1 MSDLRYLHNEAEAVC
16 GTRSGRGKTPPNMMT
31 AAAALAMAKQHRT
44 PEDDAVS
51 RITKEVSD
59 LISQVSVE
67 GGFHVEYILPAVLS
81 GVPSY
86 DIRLVHSRIIKG
98 LRRAGYRLT
107 INGPQVVINWNKP
120 EKEENDDEQ
129 IKVVYSK
136 NTQKRIPKKRKPKK
150 SVKFS

>member
-1 MSDLRYLHNEAEAVC
+1 M
-16 GTRSGRGKTPPNMMT
+16 
-31 AAAALAMAKQHRT
+31 AMAKQHRT

-67 GGFHVEYILPAVLS
+67 GGFHVSYILPAVLS

-86 DIRLVHSRIIKG
+86 DIRLVHSRIIRG
-98 LRRAGYRLT
+98 LRRAGYRLA
-107 INGPQVVINWNKP
+107 INGPQLVINWNKP
-120 EKEENDDEQ
+120 EEEEDDEQ

-136 NTQKRIPKKRKPKK
+136 NPQKRIQKKKLKR